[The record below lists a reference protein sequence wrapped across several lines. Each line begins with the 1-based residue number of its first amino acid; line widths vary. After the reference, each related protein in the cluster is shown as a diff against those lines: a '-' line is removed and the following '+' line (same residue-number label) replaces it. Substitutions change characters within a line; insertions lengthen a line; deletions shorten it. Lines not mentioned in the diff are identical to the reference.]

1 MYDNS
6 IFGFQG
12 NYTAFAFKPYT
23 EGNGKDGYVRVGRMG
38 STAGKVLW
46 TCKNFF
52 VKVGEFHEDDDKNL
66 TEIKEKDAST
76 STEVDK
82 TFFENIP
89 KYVRIKSI
97 EWASH
102 NKPVDEPHCGYIGEK
117 CASQQGK
124 TEYAAAVLGGM
135 LIFSLFFTFNIA
147 ISVFSTK

>member
-1 MYDNS
+1 
-6 IFGFQG
+6 
-12 NYTAFAFKPYT
+12 
-23 EGNGKDGYVRVGRMG
+23 MG

-46 TCKNFF
+46 TCENFF

-66 TEIKEKDAST
+66 TEIKEKDTST
-76 STEVDK
+76 TEVDK

-97 EWASH
+97 EWPNH

-124 TEYAAAVLGGM
+124 TEYAAAVLGGT
-135 LIFSLFFTFNIA
+135 LLFSLLFVVI
-147 ISVFSTK
+147 ISIFSTKYFL

>member
-1 MYDNS
+1 MP
-6 IFGFQG
+6 FQG

-23 EGNGKDGYVRVGRMG
+23 DGGKEGYVRKSRMG
-38 STAGKVLW
+38 KTIGQVLW
-46 TCKNFF
+46 SCPYYF

-66 TEIKEKDAST
+66 TEITDNESSA
-76 STEVDK
+76 EVDK

-97 EWASH
+97 EWPSQ
-102 NKPVDEPHCGYIGEK
+102 NKPVDEPHCGYLGEK

-135 LIFSLFFTFNIA
+135 MIQLFVYFYHSISL
-147 ISVFSTK
+147 KD

>member
-1 MYDNS
+1 MFDQKNWKL
-6 IFGFQG
+6 IKKIKLQG

-23 EGNGKDGYVRVGRMG
+23 DGGTDGYVRKSKGFVEG
-38 STAGKVLW
+38 SKGKVLW
-46 TCKNFF
+46 SCPKFF

-66 TEIKEKDAST
+66 TEVKENDSSA
-76 STEVDK
+76 EMDK

-97 EWASH
+97 EWPSH
-102 NKPVDEPHCGYIGEK
+102 NKPVDEPHCGYLGEK

-135 LIFSLFFTFNIA
+135 SIF
-147 ISVFSTK
+147 